1 MKSKTDWLHRRQT
14 LRTQAETLLT
24 PISPQDPT
32 APPADVLLHE
42 LLVHKVEL
50 EMQIEELRR
59 TNEAMEEARDRYLEF
74 YDFAPVGYLTLNR
87 EGLIDAINLTGAAQ
101 LGVDRAKLLH
111 RRFSRLV
118 AAPERDY
125 WHRLFMAL
133 MADEHA
139 ERQDV
144 VLELIRGEAG
154 VFKAYLD
161 CHPRPATTEGSAP
174 SLRLTLIDLD
184 KIDRAAAARR
194 AAGERHAAGTEIVA
208 N

>member
-1 MKSKTDWLHRRQT
+1 MKPKTDWLHRRET
-14 LRTQAETLLT
+14 LRNQAETLLS
-24 PISPQDPT
+24 PISPQNPE

-111 RRFSRLV
+111 RRFSRFV
-118 AAPERDY
+118 AAPDRDR
-125 WHRLFMAL
+125 WHRSFMSL

-139 ERQDV
+139 ESQGV

-154 VFKAYLD
+154 GFKAYLD
-161 CHPRPATTEGSAP
+161 CQPRPAAVEGAVP
-174 SLRLTLIDLD
+174 SLRLTLIDVD
-184 KIDRAAAARR
+184 KIDRAGAEKQ
-194 AAGERHAAGTEIVA
+194 AAGLEVVA
-208 N
+208 E